1 MCIDYLVLDVY
12 TWHIRQ
18 SMCKE
23 YIIQYRVYIDAELM
37 VSETKFIRNNKFY
50 GTFFSSLTV

>member
-37 VSETKFIRNNKFY
+37 VS
-50 GTFFSSLTV
+50 SLTV